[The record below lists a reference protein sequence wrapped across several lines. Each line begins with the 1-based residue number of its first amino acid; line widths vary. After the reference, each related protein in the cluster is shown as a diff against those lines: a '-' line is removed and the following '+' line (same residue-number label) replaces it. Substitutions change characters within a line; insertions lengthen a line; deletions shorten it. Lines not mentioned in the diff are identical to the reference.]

1 MNKKVIKTIE
11 EIEEYSMEE
20 VADDFLDHYYE
31 SELEDLKKNLEYE
44 INTYLVGEDIKHS
57 EEEKESFIKLVKKKI
72 DENINN
78 IKEPEIKRLS
88 NRKSIHKW
96 LSELLDSMCRLD
108 DIEPGDVGF
117 LLSVDEIIDLIAQN
131 GNKE

>member
-11 EIEEYSMEE
+11 EIEEYSIEE

-31 SELEDLKKNLEYE
+31 SELEGLKKNLEYE
-44 INTYLVGEDIKHS
+44 INTYLVAEDIKHS
-57 EEEKESFIKLVKKKI
+57 EEEKESFIKLVKEKI

-78 IKEPEIKRLS
+78 IREPEIKCLS

-96 LSELLDSMCRLD
+96 LSGLLDYMRRLE
-108 DIEPGDVGF
+108 DIEPSDVGF
-117 LLSVDEIIDLIAQN
+117 LLSVDEIIDLIIQN

>member
-20 VADDFLDHYYE
+20 VADDFLDYYYE
-31 SELEDLKKNLEYE
+31 SELEDLKDNLEYE
-44 INTYLVGEDIKHS
+44 ITDYLVREDIKHS
-57 EEEKESFIKLVKKKI
+57 EEEKGSLIKVVKEKI
-72 DENINN
+72 DEKLNN
-78 IKEPEIKRLS
+78 IREPEIKRLS

-96 LSELLDSMCRLD
+96 LSELLDYMRRLE
-108 DIEPGDVGF
+108 DIESSDVGF
-117 LLSVDEIIDLIAQN
+117 LLSVDEIIDLIIQN

>member
-11 EIEEYSMEE
+11 EIEEYSIEE

-31 SELEDLKKNLEYE
+31 VELKDLKENLEYE
-44 INTYLVGEDIKHS
+44 VNTYLVAEDIKHS
-57 EEEKESFIKLVKKKI
+57 EEEKESLIKLVKKKI

-78 IKEPEIKRLS
+78 IREPEIKRLS

-96 LSELLDSMCRLD
+96 LSELLDSIE
-108 DIEPGDVGF
+108 DIEPSDVGF
-117 LLSVDEIIDLIAQN
+117 LLSVDEIIDLIIEN

>member
-20 VADDFLDHYYE
+20 VANEFLDYYYE
-31 SELEDLKKNLEYE
+31 SELEDLKYNLEYE
-44 INTYLVGEDIKHS
+44 ITDYLVEEDIKYS
-57 EEEKESFIKLVKKKI
+57 EEEKGSLIKLVKEKI
-72 DENINN
+72 DEKLNN
-78 IKEPEIKRLS
+78 IREPEIKSLS

-96 LSELLDSMCRLD
+96 LSGLLDSMRKLD
-108 DIEPGDVGF
+108 DIEYGDVGF
-117 LLSVDEIIDLIAQN
+117 LLSVDDIIDLIIQN

>member
-20 VADDFLDHYYE
+20 VADDFLDYYYE

-44 INTYLVGEDIKHS
+44 ITDYLVKEDIKYS
-57 EEEKESFIKLVKKKI
+57 EEEKGSLIKLVKEKI
-72 DENINN
+72 DEKLNN
-78 IKEPEIKRLS
+78 IREPEIKSLS

-96 LSELLDSMCRLD
+96 LSGLLDSIRKLD
-108 DIEPGDVGF
+108 DIEYGDVGF
-117 LLSVDEIIDLIAQN
+117 LLSVDDIIDLIVKN
-131 GNKE
+131 GNK

>member
-31 SELEDLKKNLEYE
+31 FELEDLKKNLEDE
-44 INTYLVGEDIKHS
+44 INTYLVAEDIKHS
-57 EEEKESFIKLVKKKI
+57 EEEKESFIKLVKEKI

-96 LSELLDSMCRLD
+96 LSELLDYIE
-108 DIEPGDVGF
+108 DIEPNDVGF
-117 LLSVDEIIDLIAQN
+117 LLSVDEIIDLIIKN

>member
-11 EIEEYSMEE
+11 EIEEYSIEE

-31 SELEDLKKNLEYE
+31 VELKDLKENLEYE
-44 INTYLVGEDIKHS
+44 VNTYLVAEDIKHS
-57 EEEKESFIKLVKKKI
+57 EEEKESLIKLVKKKI
-72 DENINN
+72 DESINN
-78 IKEPEIKRLS
+78 IREPEIKCLS

-96 LSELLDSMCRLD
+96 LSGLLDSMRSLD
-108 DIEPGDVGF
+108 DIESGDVGF
-117 LLSVDEIIDLIAQN
+117 LLSVDEIIDLITKN

>member
-11 EIEEYSMEE
+11 EIEEYSVEE
-20 VADDFLDHYYE
+20 VADDFLNHYYE
-31 SELEDLKKNLEYE
+31 VELKDLKENLEYE
-44 INTYLVGEDIKHS
+44 INTYLVAEDIKHS
-57 EEEKESFIKLVKKKI
+57 EEEKESLIKLVKKKI

-78 IKEPEIKRLS
+78 IREPEIKRLS

-96 LSELLDSMCRLD
+96 LSGLLDSMRSLD
-108 DIEPGDVGF
+108 DIEYGDVGF
-117 LLSVDEIIDLIAQN
+117 LLSVDEIIDLITKN

>member
-11 EIEEYSMEE
+11 EIEEYSIEE
-20 VADDFLDHYYE
+20 VADDFLNYYYE
-31 SELEDLKKNLEYE
+31 VELEDLKKNLEYE
-44 INTYLVGEDIKHS
+44 INTYLVEEDIKHS
-57 EEEKESFIKLVKKKI
+57 EEEKESFIKLVKEKI

-96 LSELLDSMCRLD
+96 LSELLDSMRRLD
-108 DIEPGDVGF
+108 DIELGDVGF
-117 LLSVDEIIDLIAQN
+117 LLSVDEIIDLITKN

>member
-20 VADDFLDHYYE
+20 IANDFLNDYNE
-31 SELEDLKKNLEYE
+31 SELEDLKYNLEYE
-44 INTYLVGEDIKHS
+44 ITDYLVEENIKHS
-57 EEEKESFIKLVKKKI
+57 EEEKESLIKLVKEKI
-72 DENINN
+72 DEKLNN
-78 IKEPEIKRLS
+78 IREPEIKRLS

-96 LSELLDSMCRLD
+96 LSELLDSMRKLD
-108 DIEPGDVGF
+108 DIEYGDVGF
-117 LLSVDEIIDLIAQN
+117 LLSVDEIIDLIVKN

>member
-20 VADDFLDHYYE
+20 VADDFLDYYYE
-31 SELEDLKKNLEYE
+31 SELEDLKDNLEYE
-44 INTYLVGEDIKHS
+44 ITDYLVREDINHS
-57 EEEKESFIKLVKKKI
+57 EEEKEALLKLVKEKI
-72 DENINN
+72 DEKINN

-96 LSELLDSMCRLD
+96 LSGLLDSMRKLD
-108 DIEPGDVGF
+108 DIEYGDVGF
-117 LLSVDEIIDLIAQN
+117 LLSVDDIIDLIVKN
-131 GNKE
+131 GNK

>member
-31 SELEDLKKNLEYE
+31 VELKDLKENLEYE
-44 INTYLVGEDIKHS
+44 INTYLVAEDIKHS
-57 EEEKESFIKLVKKKI
+57 EEEKKSLIKLVKKKI
-72 DENINN
+72 DESINN
-78 IKEPEIKRLS
+78 IREPEIKRLS

-96 LSELLDSMCRLD
+96 LSELLDSMRRLD
-108 DIEPGDVGF
+108 DIEPSDVGF

>member
-31 SELEDLKKNLEYE
+31 VELKDLKENLEYE
-44 INTYLVGEDIKHS
+44 VNTYLVAEDIKHS
-57 EEEKESFIKLVKKKI
+57 EEEKESLIKLVKKKI

-78 IKEPEIKRLS
+78 IREPEIKRLS

-96 LSELLDSMCRLD
+96 LSELLDSIE
-108 DIEPGDVGF
+108 DIEPSDVGF
-117 LLSVDEIIDLIAQN
+117 LLSVDEIIDLIIEN

>member
-11 EIEEYSMEE
+11 EIEEYSIEE
-20 VADDFLDHYYE
+20 VADDFLNHYYE
-31 SELEDLKKNLEYE
+31 FELADLKKNLEYK
-44 INTYLVGEDIKHS
+44 INTYLVAEDIKHS
-57 EEEKESFIKLVKKKI
+57 EEEKESFIKLVKEKI

-78 IKEPEIKRLS
+78 IREPEIKRLS

-96 LSELLDSMCRLD
+96 LSELLDYMRRLE

-117 LLSVDEIIDLIAQN
+117 LLSVDEIIDLITKN

>member
-20 VADDFLDHYYE
+20 VANDFLYPYYE
-31 SELEDLKKNLEYE
+31 SELEDLKSNLEYE
-44 INTYLVGEDIKHS
+44 ITDYLVREDIKHS
-57 EEEKESFIKLVKKKI
+57 EEEKESFIKLVKEKI
-72 DENINN
+72 DEKINN

-88 NRKSIHKW
+88 NRESIHKW
-96 LSELLDSMCRLD
+96 LSELLDYMRRLE
-108 DIEPGDVGF
+108 DIEPSDVGF
-117 LLSVDEIIDLIAQN
+117 LLSVDEIIDLIIKN

>member
-31 SELEDLKKNLEYE
+31 SELEDLKDNLEYE
-44 INTYLVGEDIKHS
+44 ITDYLVGEDIKHS
-57 EEEKESFIKLVKKKI
+57 EEEKEALIKLVKEKI
-72 DENINN
+72 DEKINN

-88 NRKSIHKW
+88 NRESIHKW
-96 LSELLDSMCRLD
+96 LSELLGSMRKLD
-108 DIEPGDVGF
+108 DIESGDVGF
-117 LLSVDEIIDLIAQN
+117 LLSVDEIIDLITKN

>member
-11 EIEEYSMEE
+11 EIEECSIEE
-20 VADDFLDHYYE
+20 VADDFLNHYYE
-31 SELEDLKKNLEYE
+31 FELEDLKKNLEDE
-44 INTYLVGEDIKHS
+44 INTYFVAEDIKHS

-96 LSELLDSMCRLD
+96 LSELLDYIE
-108 DIEPGDVGF
+108 DIEPNDVGF
-117 LLSVDEIIDLIAQN
+117 LLSVDEIIDLIIKN

>member
-11 EIEEYSMEE
+11 KLEEYSMEE
-20 VADDFLDHYYE
+20 IADDFLDHYYE
-31 SELEDLKKNLEYE
+31 SELKDLKENLEYE
-44 INTYLVGEDIKHS
+44 VNTYLVAEDIKHS
-57 EEEKESFIKLVKKKI
+57 EEEKESFIKLVKEKI

-78 IKEPEIKRLS
+78 IREPEIKRLS

-96 LSELLDSMCRLD
+96 LSELLDYMRRLE
-108 DIEPGDVGF
+108 DIEPSDVGF
-117 LLSVDEIIDLIAQN
+117 LLSVDEIIDLIIKN

>member
-31 SELEDLKKNLEYE
+31 SELEGLKKNLEYE
-44 INTYLVGEDIKHS
+44 INTYLVAEDIKHS
-57 EEEKESFIKLVKKKI
+57 EEEKESFIKLVKEKI

-78 IKEPEIKRLS
+78 IRGLEIKCLS
-88 NRKSIHKW
+88 NRKSIHNW
-96 LSELLDSMCRLD
+96 LSDLIGYMRKL

-117 LLSVDEIIDLIAQN
+117 LLSIDEIIDLIVKN

>member
-20 VADDFLDHYYE
+20 VANDFLDYYYE
-31 SELEDLKKNLEYE
+31 SELEDLKDNLEYE
-44 INTYLVGEDIKHS
+44 ITDYLVREDIKHS
-57 EEEKESFIKLVKKKI
+57 EEEKEALIKLVKEKI
-72 DENINN
+72 DEKLNN
-78 IKEPEIKRLS
+78 IREPEIKSLS

-96 LSELLDSMCRLD
+96 LSGLLDSMRKLD
-108 DIEPGDVGF
+108 DIEYGDVGF
-117 LLSVDEIIDLIAQN
+117 LLSVDDIIDLIVKN

>member
-11 EIEEYSMEE
+11 EIKEYSMEE

-31 SELEDLKKNLEYE
+31 SELEGLKKNLEYA
-44 INTYLVGEDIKHS
+44 INTYLVAEDIKHS
-57 EEEKESFIKLVKKKI
+57 EEEKESFIKLVKEKI

-78 IKEPEIKRLS
+78 IREPEIKRLS

-96 LSELLDSMCRLD
+96 LSELIGYMRRL

-117 LLSVDEIIDLIAQN
+117 LLSVDEIIDLIAKN

>member
-11 EIEEYSMEE
+11 ETEEYSIEE

-31 SELEDLKKNLEYE
+31 VELKDLKKNLEYE
-44 INTYLVGEDIKHS
+44 INTYLDAEDIKHS
-57 EEEKESFIKLVKKKI
+57 EEEKDSFIKLVKEKI

-96 LSELLDSMCRLD
+96 LSELLDSIE
-108 DIEPGDVGF
+108 DIEPSDVGF
-117 LLSVDEIIDLIAQN
+117 LLSVDEIIDLIIKN

>member
-1 MNKKVIKTIE
+1 MNKKVIKIIE

-20 VADDFLDHYYE
+20 AADDFLDHYYE
-31 SELEDLKKNLEYE
+31 SELEGLKKNLEYK
-44 INTYLVGEDIKHS
+44 INTYLVAEDIKHS
-57 EEEKESFIKLVKKKI
+57 EEEKESFIKLVKEKI

-78 IKEPEIKRLS
+78 IREPEIKRLS

-96 LSELLDSMCRLD
+96 LSELLDYMRE
-108 DIEPGDVGF
+108 DIEPSDVGF
-117 LLSVDEIIDLIAQN
+117 LLSVDEIIDLIIEN